1 MLKTIQTKEDIRQK
15 MIDVFGD
22 AFPTIKP
29 LSSYPMIVMNSPNSK
44 EVAVNLHWMWF
55 LPNNAAITYGENG
68 KNRFLYY
75 PNVDKQIC
83 GANLNIT
90 EVIDAVATYENNE
103 TTRLSVEKVTYVKKD
118 KTITSTVMIVT
129 FPDTEISE
137 PNKLYTKSYDIMDI
151 KI

>member
-1 MLKTIQTKEDIRQK
+1 

-22 AFPTIKP
+22 AFPIIKQ
-29 LSSYPMIVMNSPNSK
+29 LSSYPMIVMNDSK
-44 EVAVNLHWMWF
+44 HKEAPINLHWMWF

-75 PNVDKQIC
+75 PIVDKQIC

-90 EVIDAVATYENNE
+90 EIIDAIATYENNE
-103 TTRLSVEKVTYVKKD
+103 TIRLSVEKVTYVKKD

-129 FPDTEISE
+129 FPNTEISE
-137 PNKLYTKSYDIMDI
+137 PNRLYTKSYDITDI